1 MNQKQDRKNLESG
14 ELAVTTQEN
23 ERKIIYWPPKSFYSN
38 AQDANNKSW
47 LHGQNSAWQAE
58 LRKDYS

>member
-23 ERKIIYWPPKSFYSN
+23 EKKIIYWPPKSFYSN
-38 AQDANNKSW
+38 AQDANKRRI
-47 LHGQNSAWQAE
+47 HGQNSAWQAE
-58 LRKDYS
+58 LRKDNS